1 MCWRAPGKKG
11 RNMKAK
17 AFCITLILV
26 TLGAMV
32 CSFLGLYGAMF
43 PARTSAS
50 ILLRMAVPYP
60 ENHPSA
66 RAAAFF
72 SQRVA
77 EESGGEIHIRV
88 YYNGDLGTEESAVE
102 QLELGGIALAVISS
116 LELEEKYV
124 DWEEPAAEEYPGGIF
139 YPSESA
145 LQKSGMQLITLYQ
158 PDLRCIATRTGELG
172 TDPAGMAIQTE
183 TQPVLRRQLTGLGF
197 TPVDPSGSGVE
208 SALYLGD
215 IEGAEMSLVEYV
227 TWGYQS
233 IMPHVTLFAGPLA
246 PDVILASRSAM
257 SRLSIEQQNIIRA
270 CGKESQ
276 EYHQEIL
283 RKEQKNAVEGLEKQG
298 IPVQPSIIL
307 EHEPE
312 EWITFWPQY
321 YGIKEMQP

>member
-1 MCWRAPGKKG
+1 
-11 RNMKAK
+11 MKAK

-32 CSFLGLYGAMF
+32 CSFLGLYEAMF
-43 PARTSAS
+43 PPRTSAS

-60 ENHPSA
+60 EDHPSA

-72 SQRVA
+72 SERVE

-88 YYNGDLGTEESAVE
+88 YYNGELGTEESAVE
-102 QLELGGIALAVISS
+102 QLELGGIAFSVISA
-116 LELEEKYV
+116 LGLEEKYV
-124 DWEEPAAEEYPGGIF
+124 SWEEPAAGEYPGGTF

-145 LQKSGMQLITLYQ
+145 LQERGLQLITLYE
-158 PDLRCIATRTGELG
+158 PDLRCIATRSGELG
-172 TDPAGMAIQTE
+172 EDPSEMPIQAAF
-183 TQPVLRRQLTGLGF
+183 QPVLRRQLTGLGF
-197 TPVDPSGSGVE
+197 SLVDPSGSGVE
-208 SALYLGD
+208 SSVYLGD

-233 IMPHVTLFAGPLA
+233 IMPYVTLFAGPLA
-246 PDVILASRSAM
+246 PDMILASRSAM
-257 SRLSIEQQNIIRA
+257 SRLSIEEQNIIRA

-276 EYHQEIL
+276 EYQQEIL
-283 RKEQKNAVEGLEKQG
+283 KEEQKNAVEGLKEQE
-298 IPVQPSIIL
+298 ILVQPSIIL

-321 YGIKEMQP
+321 YGIKETQP

>member
-1 MCWRAPGKKG
+1 MCWRAVRKKG

-17 AFCITLILV
+17 AFCVTLILV

-32 CSFLGLYGAMF
+32 CSFLGLYEAIF
-43 PARTSAS
+43 PPRISAS

-60 ENHPSA
+60 EDHPCA

-72 SQRVA
+72 SERVE

-88 YYNGDLGTEESAVE
+88 YYNGELGTEESAVE
-102 QLELGGIALAVISS
+102 QLELGGIAFSVISA
-116 LELEEKYV
+116 LNMEEKYV
-124 DWEEPAAEEYPGGIF
+124 SWEEPVAGEYPGGTF

-145 LQKSGMQLITLYQ
+145 LQERGLQLITLYQ
-158 PDLRCIATRTGELG
+158 PDLRCIAIRSGELG
-172 TDPAGMAIQTE
+172 EDPSGMPIRAAL
-183 TQPVLRRQLTGLGF
+183 QPVLRRQLTGLGF
-197 TPVDPSGSGVE
+197 SLVDPSGSGVE
-208 SALYLGD
+208 SSVYLGD

-233 IMPHVTLFAGPLA
+233 IMPYVTLFAGPLA
-246 PDVILASRSAM
+246 PDMILASRSAM
-257 SRLSIEQQNIIRA
+257 SRLSIEEQNIIRA

-276 EYHQEIL
+276 EYQQEIL
-283 RKEQKNAVEGLEKQG
+283 KEEQKNAVEGLKKQG
-298 IPVQPSIIL
+298 ILVQPSIIL

-321 YGIKEMQP
+321 YGIKETQP